1 MITFLTVP
9 SSTIFGKQHV
19 LVVCMILLVRL
30 PSALTRLRGCFPQA
44 LLASAVRCGEGLLLP
59 NGPSMAEGGGPQQ
72 RGPQRRGPPPPLPGV
87 VRGCRAVPPE
97 VGWGWGGGHPG
108 FCGSLHGL
116 HASDLKGCCFKSCDW
131 EIFIPTLL
139 KSFCSERFQVK
150 CVSAHFS

>member
-97 VGWGWGGGHPG
+97 VGWGWGGGTPWLLWVPAWIACFRSQGLLLQVLRLGNFHPYP
-108 FCGSLHGL
+108 S
-116 HASDLKGCCFKSCDW
+116 
-131 EIFIPTLL
+131 
-139 KSFCSERFQVK
+139 
-150 CVSAHFS
+150 